1 MFKKLLS
8 LLMIFVFILLSFS
21 GCFGK
26 TKEGKAFSMPITD
39 EPTSLDPQIAASNAE
54 RLVAVN
60 CYEGLMRIA
69 ADGSVQP
76 GVAERYTVSP
86 NGLVYT
92 FYLRQDAHWA
102 LFSGHKEL
110 LSERYGENY
119 KETYD
124 ITVYAEDFVFGLQRA
139 VDPQTGSADAFLFSA
154 IAGAREIM
162 AGQAAASTLG
172 VQALDPFTVQITL
185 AYADENLLYALTVPG
200 AMPCDKEFFELT
212 AGRYGL
218 DAGYTLCNGPLHVSK
233 WTEKTSIKLI
243 KNDEYN
249 GEQPAK
255 PASLTLYYNADASKI
270 PEKLA
275 AGTYDAGFLSKA
287 DYDALSDTED
297 LNVQSL
303 ENTTY
308 AFLFNLRNTRM
319 ENENLRKALC
329 LATDPEKL
337 ALLGENITAATG
349 LVPPYCKIGAGAYR
363 ENGSHAAM
371 LSYDAAAAKACF
383 DEALLELGTSA
394 VEIEVLCEESCGD
407 YVRAV
412 TQTWQKALGVK
423 FVVSVQSVTA
433 DALEAAV
440 IDGNYTVV
448 FYPLTADSVMTSAFL
463 ETFGDGN
470 RFGTASADFAQM
482 LSAVRANTGNF
493 NALRTACTAA
503 EDYLLQH
510 AVLLPVL
517 WQGTYFVTSKD
528 TKDIYFYS
536 SKDYVYFNCA
546 TKK

>member
-8 LLMIFVFILLSFS
+8 FFMILVLILLSFS

-54 RLVAVN
+54 RLVAAN

-76 GVAERYTVSP
+76 GVAERYSVSAD
-86 NGLVYT
+86 GLVYI

-102 LFSGHKEL
+102 LFSGHKDL
-110 LSERYGENY
+110 LIGQYGDNY

-124 ITVYAEDFVFGLQRA
+124 TTVYAEDFVFALQRT
-139 VDPQTGSADAFLFSA
+139 VDPQTGSSDAFLFSSISGAQA
-154 IAGAREIM
+154 IM
-162 AGQAAASTLG
+162 TGQASASALG
-172 VQALDPFTVQITL
+172 VQALDSFTVQITL
-185 AYADENLLYALTVPG
+185 AYPDENLLYALTAPG
-200 AMPCDKEFFELT
+200 AMPCDREFFELT

-218 DAGYTLCNGPLHVSK
+218 EAGYTLCNGPLHVSK
-233 WTEKTSIKLI
+233 WTEKTSIKMI
-243 KNDEYN
+243 KNDDYN

-255 PASLTLYYNADASKI
+255 PASLTLYYNADADKI

-287 DYDALSDTED
+287 EYDALSNTED

-308 AFLFNLRNTRM
+308 AFLFNLQNVRM
-319 ENENLRKALC
+319 SNENLRKSLC

-337 ALLGENITAATG
+337 ILLGENVTAATG

-363 ENGSHAAM
+363 KDGSTAAM
-371 LSYDAAAAKACF
+371 LPYDTAQAKTCF
-383 DEALLELGTSA
+383 DEALLELGSA
-394 VEIEVLCEESCGD
+394 SVEIEVLCEESCGD

-412 TQTWQKALGVK
+412 TQIWQKALGVK
-423 FVVSVQSVTA
+423 FVVSVKTMTA
-433 DALEAAV
+433 AALEAAV
-440 IDGNYTVV
+440 IDGNYMVV

-463 ETFGDGN
+463 EAFSDGN
-470 RFGTASADFAQM
+470 RFGTPSAGYAQK
-482 LSAVRANTGNF
+482 LAAVRENTGDF
-493 NALRTACTAA
+493 SALRSACMEA

-536 SKDYVYFNCA
+536 SKDYVYFSCA

>member
-8 LLMIFVFILLSFS
+8 FFMILVLILFSFS

-69 ADGSVQP
+69 SDGSIQP
-76 GVAERYTVSP
+76 GVAERYSVSSD
-86 NGLVYT
+86 GLVYT

-102 LFSGHKEL
+102 LFSGHKAL
-110 LSERYGENY
+110 LSPQYGDDY
-119 KETYD
+119 KNVYD
-124 ITVYAEDFVFGLQRA
+124 ATVYAEDFVFALQRA
-139 VDPQTGSADAFLFSA
+139 VDPQTGSADAFLFSS

-172 VQALDPFTVQITL
+172 VQAIDRFTVQITL
-185 AYADENLLYALTVPG
+185 AYSDENLLYALTVPG
-200 AMPCDKEFFELT
+200 AMPCDREFFELT

-218 DAGYTLCNGPLHVSK
+218 EAGYTLCNGPLHVSK
-233 WTEKTSIKLI
+233 WTEKTSVKLV
-243 KNDEYN
+243 KNDDYN

-255 PASLTLYYNADASKI
+255 PASLTLYYNADADKV

-287 DYDALSDTED
+287 EYDALSDTEN

-308 AFLFNLRNTRM
+308 AFLFNMQNTRM
-319 ENENLRKALC
+319 SSENMRKALC
-329 LATDPEKL
+329 FATDTEKIT
-337 ALLGENITAATG
+337 LLGENVTTATG

-363 ENGSHAAM
+363 EAGNTAAM

-383 DEALLELGTSA
+383 DEALLELGVSS
-394 VEIEVLCEESCGD
+394 VEIEVLCEENCGD

-412 TQTWQKALGVK
+412 TQAWQKALGVK
-423 FVVSVQSVTA
+423 FVVSVQVVTA

-440 IDGNYTVV
+440 TDGNYTVV

-463 ETFGDGN
+463 ESFGDGN
-470 RFGTASADFAQM
+470 RFGTSSADFAQK
-482 LSAVRANTGNF
+482 LSEVRASTGNF
-493 NALRTACTAA
+493 NALRAACMAA
-503 EDYLLQH
+503 EDHLLQH

-536 SKDYVYFNCA
+536 SKDYVYFSCA